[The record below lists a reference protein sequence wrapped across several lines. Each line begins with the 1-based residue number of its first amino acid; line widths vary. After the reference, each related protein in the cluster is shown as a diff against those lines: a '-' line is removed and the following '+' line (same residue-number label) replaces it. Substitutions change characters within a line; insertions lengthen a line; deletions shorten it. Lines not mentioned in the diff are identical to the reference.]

1 MGTPSDSGRPPYS
14 RLPDEVRQAVIDD
27 LKSGQ
32 FGRNEIARRNNVG
45 KSTVTYIANREN
57 LDSTR
62 HTTITEEA
70 TRAMSATNK
79 QRRELLKEQMY
90 GDIQRLRVR
99 AWSPWSREVV
109 TKEGIES
116 LTAELPP
123 LPEVLAAYKAI
134 QLNLDGIFKLD
145 ALDAAGTSTPE
156 DAKDFLMD
164 LREQMGKVREEF
176 EAKHGVAFDSA
187 EARTIIQG
195 ELADGEEGGTAEGGG
210 DLA

>member
-1 MGTPSDSGRPPYS
+1 MGSDETE
-14 RLPDEVRQAVIDD
+14 RLPNRLPPEIRQAVIDD

-32 FGRNEIARRNNVG
+32 YGRNEIARRNNVG

-79 QRRELLKEQMY
+79 QRREQLKEQMY

-99 AWSPWSREVV
+99 AWSRWSREVV
-109 TKEGIES
+109 TKDGIES
-116 LTAELPP
+116 LEAELPP

-145 ALDAAGTSTPE
+145 ALDAGQGETAE
-156 DAKDFLMD
+156 DAKNSLMEFRD
-164 LREQMGKVREEF
+164 QMQKVREEF
-176 EAKHGVAFDSA
+176 EAQHGVSFDSP
-187 EARTIIQG
+187 EAREIIQG
-195 ELADGEEGGTAEGGG
+195 EVVEDTAGDGG
-210 DLA
+210 DDA

>member
-1 MGTPSDSGRPPYS
+1 MGSTSDKSGRAPFSQLPPEI
-14 RLPDEVRQAVIDD
+14 RAAVVED
-27 LKSGQ
+27 LKSGKY
-32 FGRNEIARRNNVG
+32 GRNEIARRNNVG
-45 KSTVTYIANREN
+45 RSTVTYIANREG

-70 TRAMSATNK
+70 TRAMSATNA
-79 QRRELLKEQMY
+79 QRRQQLKEQMY

-109 TKEGIES
+109 TKDGIES
-116 LTAELPP
+116 LQAELPP

-145 ALDAAGTSTPE
+145 ALDAGAGETAE

-164 LREQMGKVREEF
+164 LREQMSKVRDEF
-176 EAKHGVAFDSA
+176 EAKHGVAFDSV
-187 EARTIIQG
+187 EARAIIQG
-195 ELADGEEGGTAEGGG
+195 EVVPDEDGDDDGN
-210 DLA
+210 